1 MEENM
6 SDDKPANSTA
16 KYGLLM
22 AGGFVGAIILFVLNA
37 LPAVFAFI
45 VGGVLLFFGYGILSS
60 KNEKDTLAG
69 LALAVTGAIT
79 ILSNFPI
86 VKFIAGWLLQ
96 GGAIVLLVMG
106 VWNCIRFVM
115 SVKNRSD

>member
-1 MEENM
+1 M
-6 SDDKPANSTA
+6 SDYKPDNTTA

-22 AGGFVGAIILFVLNA
+22 AGGFVGAIVLFVLNA
-37 LPAVFAFI
+37 LPGFIAFI

-69 LALAVTGAIT
+69 LVLAVTGAVT
-79 ILSNFPI
+79 ILSKFPFI
-86 VKFIAGWLLQ
+86 KFIAGWLLQ

-115 SVKNRSD
+115 SIKNRPD